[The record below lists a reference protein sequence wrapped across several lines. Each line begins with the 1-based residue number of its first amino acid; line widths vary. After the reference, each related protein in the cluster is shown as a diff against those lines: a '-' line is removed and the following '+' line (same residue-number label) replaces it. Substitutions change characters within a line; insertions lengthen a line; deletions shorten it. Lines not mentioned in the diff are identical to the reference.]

1 LLGLE
6 NRPYFICIL
15 YIRKRGKNNRGVIV
29 VAIAADYLDN
39 FFSNKSNSFVIA
51 FLTMAISWALFFTSF
66 EHLALA
72 ASSACVLILL
82 FFLSKMSEQLSAP
95 NKVRSAVT
103 VSTIEAN
110 SSDLMAETIADANEI
125 LSVTSSNIADIFST
139 QTDAVGTLSDAFISL
154 QSLLGQQEVSIN
166 NLLKDDDNSDCA
178 YADKMRSFASETDT
192 TLTQFIASTKEMTE
206 STRALESQV
215 QTIQQAM
222 PTVIEALGGIDDI
235 SSQTNLLALNAA
247 IEAARA
253 GEAGRGFAV
262 VADEVRALSTRST
275 QFSDVIKTQIENIR
289 SLINKLTETAE
300 VVASQD
306 ISHVVNAKDAISE
319 QLKSIIR
326 KAEADIQG
334 ASELEGIRQQLSDAT
349 NSAIRGMQF
358 GDINGQNLT
367 YTREVIDFVVAQ
379 LNDLNAQ
386 TAQQV
391 KESLANYQVS
401 LKDKGQADH
410 NPVSATSMDAGDVEL
425 F

>member
-1 LLGLE
+1 M
-6 NRPYFICIL
+6 
-15 YIRKRGKNNRGVIV
+15 

-103 VSTIEAN
+103 VSTVEAS

-367 YTREVIDFVVAQ
+367 YTREIIDFVVAQ

>member
-1 LLGLE
+1 
-6 NRPYFICIL
+6 
-15 YIRKRGKNNRGVIV
+15 
-29 VAIAADYLDN
+29 
-39 FFSNKSNSFVIA
+39 
-51 FLTMAISWALFFTSF
+51 MAISWALFFTSF
-66 EHLALA
+66 EYLALA

-95 NKVRSAVT
+95 SKVRSAAT
-103 VSTIEAN
+103 VSTIEA
-110 SSDLMAETIADANEI
+110 SSGNDLMAETIADANEI

-154 QSLLGQQEVSIN
+154 QSLLGQQEASIN

-178 YADKMRSFASETDT
+178 YADKMRSFASETDA

-275 QFSDVIKTQIENIR
+275 QFSDVIKKQIENIR

-367 YTREVIDFVVAQ
+367 YTREIIDFVVAQ
-379 LNDLNAQ
+379 LNGLNVQ

-401 LKDKGQADH
+401 LKEKGQADH

>member
-1 LLGLE
+1 MSEAL
-6 NRPYFICIL
+6 N
-15 YIRKRGKNNRGVIV
+15 
-29 VAIAADYLDN
+29 AD
-39 FFSNKSNSFVIA
+39 NSVR
-51 FLTMAISWALFFTSF
+51 
-66 EHLALA
+66 LA
-72 ASSACVLILL
+72 APDAQVQTSDEITLI
-82 FFLSKMSEQLSAP
+82 
-95 NKVRSAVT
+95 V
-103 VSTIEAN
+103 
-110 SSDLMAETIADANEI
+110 ETISDANDI

-139 QTDAVGTLSDAFISL
+139 QTDAVETLSNAFISL

-166 NLLKDDDNSDCA
+166 NLLKDEDNGDSA
-178 YADKMRSFASETDT
+178 YADKMRTFASETDT
-192 TLTQFIASTKEMTE
+192 TLTQFIASTTEMTE

-222 PTVIEALGGIDDI
+222 PTVIEALSGIDDI

-306 ISHVVNAKDAISE
+306 ISHVVNAKEAISQ
-319 QLKSIIR
+319 QLKGIIR
-326 KAEADIQG
+326 KAEADIRG
-334 ASELEGIRQQLSDAT
+334 ASELEGIRQQLSDST

-367 YTREVIDFVVAQ
+367 YTREIIDFVVAQ
-379 LNDLNAQ
+379 LKDLNKV

-391 KESLANYQVS
+391 KENLANYQLS

-410 NPVSATSMDAGDVEL
+410 NPVSATSMDAGEVEL

>member
-1 LLGLE
+1 M
-6 NRPYFICIL
+6 
-15 YIRKRGKNNRGVIV
+15 

-367 YTREVIDFVVAQ
+367 YTREIIDFVVAQ

>member
-1 LLGLE
+1 M
-6 NRPYFICIL
+6 
-15 YIRKRGKNNRGVIV
+15 

-103 VSTIEAN
+103 VSTVEAS

-367 YTREVIDFVVAQ
+367 YTREIIDFVVAQ
-379 LNDLNAQ
+379 LNGLNVQ
-386 TAQQV
+386 TAQNV
-391 KESLANYQVS
+391 KESLANYQIS

>member
-1 LLGLE
+1 M
-6 NRPYFICIL
+6 
-15 YIRKRGKNNRGVIV
+15 

>member
-1 LLGLE
+1 M
-6 NRPYFICIL
+6 
-15 YIRKRGKNNRGVIV
+15 

-103 VSTIEAN
+103 VSTIEAS

-367 YTREVIDFVVAQ
+367 YTREIIDFVVAQ
-379 LNDLNAQ
+379 LSDLNAQ

>member
-1 LLGLE
+1 M
-6 NRPYFICIL
+6 
-15 YIRKRGKNNRGVIV
+15 

-51 FLTMAISWALFFTSF
+51 FLMMATSWALFFTSF
-66 EHLALA
+66 DHLALA
-72 ASSACVLILL
+72 TSSACVLILL
-82 FFLSKMSEQLSAP
+82 FFLSKMSELYSTP
-95 NKVRSAVT
+95 NMARSAAT
-103 VSTIEAN
+103 VSTNETN
-110 SSDLMAETIADANEI
+110 DSNDLMAETIADANDI

-139 QTDAVGTLSDAFISL
+139 QTDAVGTLSNAFISL

-166 NLLKDDDNSDCA
+166 NLLKDDDNSDSA
-178 YADKMRSFASETDT
+178 YADKMRTFASETDN

-275 QFSDVIKTQIENIR
+275 QFSDVIKKQIENIR

-326 KAEADIQG
+326 KAEADIEG

-349 NSAIRGMQF
+349 NSAIRGLQF

-367 YTREVIDFVVAQ
+367 YTREIIDFVVAQ
-379 LNDLNAQ
+379 LKDLNSQNAH
-386 TAQQV
+386 QV

>member
-1 LLGLE
+1 M
-6 NRPYFICIL
+6 
-15 YIRKRGKNNRGVIV
+15 

-103 VSTIEAN
+103 VSTIEAS

-367 YTREVIDFVVAQ
+367 YTREIIDFVVAQ

>member
-1 LLGLE
+1 M
-6 NRPYFICIL
+6 
-15 YIRKRGKNNRGVIV
+15 
-29 VAIAADYLDN
+29 VATAADYLDN

-66 EHLALA
+66 EYLALA

-95 NKVRSAVT
+95 SKVRSAAT
-103 VSTIEAN
+103 VSTIEA
-110 SSDLMAETIADANEI
+110 SSGNDLMAETIADANEI

-154 QSLLGQQEVSIN
+154 QSLLGQQEASIN

-178 YADKMRSFASETDT
+178 YADKMRSFASETDA

-275 QFSDVIKTQIENIR
+275 QFSDVIKKQIENIR

-367 YTREVIDFVVAQ
+367 YTREIIDFVVAQ

>member
-1 LLGLE
+1 M
-6 NRPYFICIL
+6 
-15 YIRKRGKNNRGVIV
+15 

-103 VSTIEAN
+103 VSTVEAS

>member
-1 LLGLE
+1 M
-6 NRPYFICIL
+6 
-15 YIRKRGKNNRGVIV
+15 

-95 NKVRSAVT
+95 NTVRSAVT
-103 VSTIEAN
+103 ASTVEAS

-275 QFSDVIKTQIENIR
+275 QFSDVIKKQIENIR

-349 NSAIRGMQF
+349 NSAIRGLQF

-367 YTREVIDFVVAQ
+367 YTREIIDFVVAQ
-379 LNDLNAQ
+379 LKDLNSQNAH
-386 TAQQV
+386 QV

>member
-1 LLGLE
+1 M
-6 NRPYFICIL
+6 
-15 YIRKRGKNNRGVIV
+15 

-103 VSTIEAN
+103 VSTIEAS

-192 TLTQFIASTKEMTE
+192 TLTQFISSTKEMTE

-367 YTREVIDFVVAQ
+367 YTREIIDFVVAQ

>member
-1 LLGLE
+1 M
-6 NRPYFICIL
+6 
-15 YIRKRGKNNRGVIV
+15 

-95 NKVRSAVT
+95 NTVRSAVT
-103 VSTIEAN
+103 ASTVEAS

-367 YTREVIDFVVAQ
+367 YTREIIDFVVAQ

>member
-1 LLGLE
+1 M
-6 NRPYFICIL
+6 
-15 YIRKRGKNNRGVIV
+15 

-103 VSTIEAN
+103 VSTVEAS

-154 QSLLGQQEVSIN
+154 QSLLGKQEVSIN

-367 YTREVIDFVVAQ
+367 YTREIIDFVVAQ

>member
-1 LLGLE
+1 M
-6 NRPYFICIL
+6 
-15 YIRKRGKNNRGVIV
+15 

-66 EHLALA
+66 EYLALA

-95 NKVRSAVT
+95 SKVRSAAT
-103 VSTIEAN
+103 VSTIEA
-110 SSDLMAETIADANEI
+110 SSGNDLMAETIADANEI

-154 QSLLGQQEVSIN
+154 QSLLGQQEASIN

-178 YADKMRSFASETDT
+178 YADKMRSFASETDA

-275 QFSDVIKTQIENIR
+275 QFSDVIKKQIENIR
-289 SLINKLTETAE
+289 TLINKLTETAE

-367 YTREVIDFVVAQ
+367 YTREIIDFVVAQ
-379 LNDLNAQ
+379 LNGLNVQ